1 MPNNNDDE
9 DVFTTFPR
17 LFNEVLGY
25 DVTDLLYGYKTQQI
39 VVVVYILLALTSFCK
54 RINISFLR
62 GSVIEGM
69 RSIE

>member
-1 MPNNNDDE
+1 MPNNNDDD
-9 DVFTTFPR
+9 DVFTTFQR

-25 DVTDLLYGYKTQQI
+25 DVTDLLYEYKTQQI
-39 VVVVYILLALTSFCK
+39 VVVFYILLSLESFCK

-69 RSIE
+69 RCIE